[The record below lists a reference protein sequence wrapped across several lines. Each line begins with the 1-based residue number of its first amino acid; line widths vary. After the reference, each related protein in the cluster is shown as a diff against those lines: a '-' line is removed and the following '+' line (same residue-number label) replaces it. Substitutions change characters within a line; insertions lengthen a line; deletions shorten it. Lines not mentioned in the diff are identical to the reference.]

1 MILGLQ
7 LYGPI
12 DWGKMEL
19 TEMFQGLKKLGKH
32 RWPWPENKESV
43 NEINSSQMAMLLTGI
58 DFTQMHEELHF
69 EKFAWYN
76 KIIKQTGSDLNI
88 PLL

>member
-1 MILGLQ
+1 
-7 LYGPI
+7 
-12 DWGKMEL
+12 
-19 TEMFQGLKKLGKH
+19 MFQGLKKLGKH

-69 EKFAWYN
+69 EKFA
-76 KIIKQTGSDLNI
+76 
-88 PLL
+88 

>member
-1 MILGLQ
+1 MQ
-7 LYGPI
+7 
-12 DWGKMEL
+12 
-19 TEMFQGLKKLGKH
+19 KKLEKH

-69 EKFAWYN
+69 EKFA
-76 KIIKQTGSDLNI
+76 
-88 PLL
+88 